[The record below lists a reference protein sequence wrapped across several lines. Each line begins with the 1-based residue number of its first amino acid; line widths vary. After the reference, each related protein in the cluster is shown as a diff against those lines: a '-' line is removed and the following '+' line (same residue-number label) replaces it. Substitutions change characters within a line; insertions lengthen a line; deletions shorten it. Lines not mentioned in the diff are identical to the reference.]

1 MIMLNELLDNDKIL
15 VALIGV
21 VAGIASATV
30 SYLWQVR
37 FERKKKL
44 LEIEAERKH
53 LFKKEIAEAVQ
64 IIMAMIQEISWVAWE
79 VGKGHLNID
88 LEYLEKY
95 NTKAKE
101 NLHTISKHLAYIAA
115 TDLAVYQS
123 LREISQKVYDQDVK
137 LANQLID
144 FVAGKVAKESFQEIK
159 DEVLRLE
166 KELPNSF
173 AEQLTKIDE
182 A

>member
-1 MIMLNELLDNDKIL
+1 MTLLNELPGTDKIL

-64 IIMAMIQEISWVAWE
+64 IIMAMIQEISWVAWGSRQRAFE
-79 VGKGHLNID
+79 H
-88 LEYLEKY
+88 
-95 NTKAKE
+95 
-101 NLHTISKHLAYIAA
+101 
-115 TDLAVYQS
+115 
-123 LREISQKVYDQDVK
+123 
-137 LANQLID
+137 
-144 FVAGKVAKESFQEIK
+144 
-159 DEVLRLE
+159 
-166 KELPNSF
+166 
-173 AEQLTKIDE
+173 
-182 A
+182 